1 MTSLDRIA
9 DRVADALFRLFARDV
24 DDDLRAAG
32 APSAP
37 SDSPSCG
44 HGSRPPVGLSEHAS
58 PTGHA
63 DPPDGWRERV
73 HQVMDEVHGSAAR
86 QPHRALGK
94 GPGGAGGQQ
103 TDAAHAGQD
112 PAVDPPNRPTSNGVQ
127 AQTHRGGTARR
138 RRHA

>member
-9 DRVADALFRLFARDV
+9 DRVADALFRLFAPDV

-44 HGSRPPVGLSEHAS
+44 HGSHPPVGLSEYAS

-86 QPHRALGK
+86 QPSHGAFGE
-94 GPGGAGGQQ
+94 GASGAAGGPHEPHEQ
-103 TDAAHAGQD
+103 
-112 PAVDPPNRPTSNGVQ
+112 RPGRT
-127 AQTHRGGTARR
+127 T
-138 RRHA
+138 